1 MESFEHLSLQVLT
14 IKLSPFFHQTI
25 LEDIGGYGA
34 WQRRWCV
41 LQGAVMSYWRY
52 PGDEETKVFF
62 KVNSQLFW
70 NFEIKNYIIFFSPER
85 SQNVSLGL
93 QKSWERNENYFL
105 GNRNLSKKYC
115 VWDWPLN
122 HVMQNLCKSPGSV
135 WFKFIS
141 NTTSQENWDTLTY

>member
-62 KVNSQLFW
+62 KVNPQLFW

-135 WFKFIS
+135 WFKFIR